1 MVDACLLEYLDSTLA
16 ALPVGASKTDRL
28 ATEGKLLTNADIKVV
43 LPVPAYPFNKNIL
56 LVLIDVA
63 KSAIDPTISFE
74 VMFCL
79 LSHIFCSL
87 VKVNG
92 NFFSRFS

>member
-1 MVDACLLEYLDSTLA
+1 MVDACLLEYLDKTLA

-56 LVLIDVA
+56 LVLIDVV
-63 KSAIDPTISFE
+63 KSAMDSTIS
-74 VMFCL
+74 
-79 LSHIFCSL
+79 FCSL

-92 NFFSRFS
+92 NLFSRFS